1 MPEPR
6 TWLLATACAAALAAG
21 AVPAHAQACPEAKL
35 KRSLTITG
43 GYVVLQ
49 TAVIAVR
56 GDDWWSDST
65 QSFHFT
71 WQGSPSLGQD
81 RRLHAY
87 FSYQTSQLAALAWD
101 WACFDYV
108 AAGWLGAAVGVAI
121 TLPKEIGDGFQSD
134 GFDVPDFVAGVAG
147 AVLPAMHRTYAP
159 SRALLLK
166 FNYWLSEEFRNRS
179 ETQPQL
185 ESDYAGMR
193 FFLAVNPG
201 RVPGGAGWWPDWLGV
216 AWGHSVDHWISAPPN
231 HQWYF
236 TTDLNFRGIPIRA
249 KWWHTVA
256 TVLDQFHVPL
266 PGIKI
271 QQGEVSFGLF

>member
-6 TWLLATACAAALAAG
+6 AWLLATVCAAALTAST
-21 AVPAHAQACPEAKL
+21 VPAHAQACPQAKL
-35 KRSLTITG
+35 KRSLTIAG

-49 TAVIAVR
+49 TTVIALR
-56 GDDWWSDST
+56 RDDWWSDST

-81 RRLHAY
+81 RWLHAY
-87 FSYQTSQLAALAWD
+87 LSYQTSQLAALAWD

-121 TLPKEIGDGFQSD
+121 SLPKEIGDGFHSD
-134 GFDVPDFVAGVAG
+134 GFDVPDFVVGVAG
-147 AVLPAMHRTYAP
+147 AVMPAMHRTYPP

-166 FNYWLSEEFRNRS
+166 FNYWPSEEFKNRS
-179 ETQPQL
+179 DTQPQL

-193 FFLAVNPG
+193 FFLALNPG

-266 PGIKI
+266 PGIKV